1 MALKEERK
9 MICNSK
15 YLYKIN
21 LDTGADVAKF
31 NRIASH
37 LEGKV
42 SVVSGN
48 KRINAK
54 SILGVHLA
62 RVAWDEIWVE
72 CDYDYYFEFRE
83 FMAE

>member
-1 MALKEERK
+1 

-21 LDTGADVAKF
+21 LDTGSDVAKF
-31 NRIASH
+31 NRIASRMQ
-37 LEGKV
+37 GKV
-42 SVVSGN
+42 TLVSGN
-48 KRINAK
+48 KRLNAK

-72 CDYDYYFEFRE
+72 SEYDCYFEFRD

>member
-1 MALKEERK
+1 

-21 LDTGADVAKF
+21 LDTGSDVAKF

-37 LEGKV
+37 LEGKI

-72 CDYDYYFEFRE
+72 SDYDYYFEFRD